1 MKKFICVLPFLFIGF
16 KPYNQVK
23 EYKEQRHNEMV
34 VKKDSLV
41 ICVECEALKVIEY
54 KKTLDSLESRR
65 LKLKKDLLRIKKR
78 NEMNKKNKEL
88 FKTQLNKIQE
98 MALDSLITKV
108 GYKQFK
114 DSTLHNYINWSP
126 MHVDTLKRIKDIS
139 EEDYNLYISNEP
151 KQEVNDSK
159 TINAEVSNITE

>member
-1 MKKFICVLPFLFIGF
+1 MRKFICVIPFLFIGF

-23 EYKEQRHNEMV
+23 KVEQKHNQMV
-34 VKKDSLV
+34 VEKDSIT
-41 ICVECEALKVIEY
+41 ICVECEALKIIEY
-54 KKTLDSLESRR
+54 KHELDSLEERR
-65 LKLKKDLLRIKKR
+65 IFLNKKLLKLKKQ

-88 FKTQLNKIQE
+88 FKVELNKSQE

-114 DSTLHNYINWSP
+114 DSTLLNYINWSP

-151 KQEVNDSK
+151 IEIK
-159 TINAEVSNITE
+159 AELDETE